1 MTRHVWTVA
10 CTHAVIDQESNLI
23 SLLDVI
29 EQLNI
34 TGKPAPNKVVGLTL
48 DLTTLWVRENP
59 ETPEKGR
66 ARITL
71 VSPSGAELKSMI
83 IDVDL
88 SAYERLRSRGRFV
101 GIPAPEDGRYTF
113 RVDSA
118 PENSEAWIQ
127 VALIPLQIAFAE
139 EQHEED
145 KITPDN

>member
-10 CTHAVIDQESNLI
+10 CMHAVIDQESNLV

-29 EQLNI
+29 EQINI
-34 TGKPAPNKVVGLTL
+34 PGKPAPDKAVGLTL

-71 VSPSGAELKSMI
+71 VSPSGAELKSI
-83 IDVDL
+83 IMDVDL
-88 SAYERLRSRGRFV
+88 SAHERLRSRGRFV

-118 PENSEAWIQ
+118 PENSEEWIQ
-127 VALIPLQIAFAE
+127 VALIPLQIAFVE
-139 EQHEED
+139 EKHNEEG
-145 KITPDN
+145 

>member
-10 CTHAVIDQESNLI
+10 CMHAVIDQESNLV

-29 EQLNI
+29 EQINI
-34 TGKPAPNKVVGLTL
+34 PGKPAPDKTVGLTL

-71 VSPSGAELKSMI
+71 VSPSGAELKSI
-83 IDVDL
+83 IMDVDL
-88 SAYERLRSRGRFV
+88 SAHERLRSRGRFV

-118 PENSEAWIQ
+118 PENSEEWIQ
-127 VALIPLQIAFAE
+127 VALIPLQIALVEEKHSAE
-139 EQHEED
+139 G
-145 KITPDN
+145 

>member
-1 MTRHVWTVA
+1 MTHHVWTVA
-10 CTHAVIDQESNLI
+10 CMHAVIDQESNLV

-34 TGKPAPNKVVGLTL
+34 PGKPAPDKAVGLTL

-59 ETPEKGR
+59 GTPEKGR

-71 VSPSGAELKSMI
+71 VSPSGAELKSI
-83 IDVDL
+83 IMDVDL
-88 SAYERLRSRGRFV
+88 SAHERLRSRGRFV

-118 PENSEAWIQ
+118 RENSEDWIQ
-127 VALIPLQIAFAE
+127 VALIPLQIAFVE
-139 EQHEED
+139 EERA
-145 KITPDN
+145 